1 MLGLEFPAH
10 GGVSKNLAG
19 NNKGPRSSG
28 RNREKKNSETFK

>member
-19 NNKGPRSSG
+19 NKGPRSSG